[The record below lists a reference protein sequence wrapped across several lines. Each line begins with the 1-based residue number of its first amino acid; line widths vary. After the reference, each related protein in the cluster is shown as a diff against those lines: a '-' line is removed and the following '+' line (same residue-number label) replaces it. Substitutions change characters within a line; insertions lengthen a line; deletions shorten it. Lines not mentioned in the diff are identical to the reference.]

1 MQLHEAR
8 AAMAGEGV
16 ALLTPRFFR
25 FELATGA
32 LVQPFETLGTNG
44 RAYFLVYPPARRNR
58 PAIRALRRFLMAEV
72 AADA

>member
-1 MQLHEAR
+1 M
-8 AAMAGEGV
+8 